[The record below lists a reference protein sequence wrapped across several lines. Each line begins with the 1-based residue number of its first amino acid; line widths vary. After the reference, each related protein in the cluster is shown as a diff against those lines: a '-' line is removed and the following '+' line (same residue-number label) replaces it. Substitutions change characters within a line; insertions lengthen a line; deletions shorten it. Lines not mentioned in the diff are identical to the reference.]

1 MKQGLK
7 VKNKNVIGFTDSYR
21 VPRHFYMAGT
31 DVVVP
36 NPTSPGDIQGT
47 LGIVN
52 EMLKMNKV
60 IITRFVF
67 RNNATPKLVVLTP
80 HISKKVQFFI

>member
-1 MKQGLK
+1 
-7 VKNKNVIGFTDSYR
+7 
-21 VPRHFYMAGT
+21 MAGT

-60 IITRFVF
+60 IIAPFVF
-67 RNNATPKLVVLTP
+67 RNFLLLQN
-80 HISKKVQFFI
+80 